1 MKPEDGED
9 FGNDFMDM
17 PRIKALR
24 RGIFIQR
31 ALMKFTACLNFQACR
46 GNPASEYVIDETHPH
61 YIAAPQKILGSYLK
75 FRHRI
80 KDLVVHGENNRFIDR
95 HKIIAG
101 KQAAIMALSPLRIKK
116 YPAVTD
122 DSLSE
127 WRQTRGQGELFH
139 PATLPPF
146 EAPFV
151 ETMLLNAAFAFS
163 LGVDILCT
171 WNRLENRAQGFIEC
185 AGPFYSCYNRLLVN
199 TFCHTGGEFSHDI
212 SFFWSSHLWYAL
224 EEKLKYWAKYGKL
237 VP

>member
-101 KQAAIMALSPLRIKK
+101 KQAAIMALSPLRIKN
-116 YPAVTD
+116 TR
-122 DSLSE
+122 LSPMTVFPNGVRHADRANCSI
-127 WRQTRGQGELFH
+127 RQRSPRLR
-139 PATLPPF
+139 LP
-146 EAPFV
+146 
-151 ETMLLNAAFAFS
+151 L
-163 LGVDILCT
+163 
-171 WNRLENRAQGFIEC
+171 
-185 AGPFYSCYNRLLVN
+185 
-199 TFCHTGGEFSHDI
+199 
-212 SFFWSSHLWYAL
+212 
-224 EEKLKYWAKYGKL
+224 
-237 VP
+237 